1 MVREIINA
9 LDEQKLRV
17 ALEGGDTSL
26 LDMALKPTG
35 MSHG

>member
-17 ALEGGDTSL
+17 ALEGKRYVVT
-26 LDMALKPTG
+26 
-35 MSHG
+35 